1 VGGTVKV
8 ARFDVL
14 RTTDTGEQ
22 EVLGTYTERAGVVTA
37 SAPCLMDEL
46 DQGVREYK
54 PGGKLLYPA
63 DGRAFLEALRFRFDS
78 PYLRSSPIREEEE

>member
-1 VGGTVKV
+1 MTV

-14 RTTDTGEQ
+14 KTTPTGEQ

-37 SAPCLMDEL
+37 SKSRMMDEVAR
-46 DQGVREYK
+46 GVREYK
-54 PGGKLLYPA
+54 PGGKLLYPT

-78 PYLRSSPIREEEE
+78 PYLRSSQIREEEE